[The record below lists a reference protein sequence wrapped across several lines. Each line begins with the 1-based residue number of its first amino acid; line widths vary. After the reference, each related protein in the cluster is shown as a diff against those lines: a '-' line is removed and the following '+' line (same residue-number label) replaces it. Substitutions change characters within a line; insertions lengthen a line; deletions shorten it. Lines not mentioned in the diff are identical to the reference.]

1 MDNNKKRFT
10 PYNLIP
16 NETIKKIANNLKRID
31 KNKLKE
37 IVIQAFIEYFGDDTS
52 KELLSCSIKTIPLL
66 KIPNAVVMVTFEDNP
81 FPGDGT
87 HTIAGF
93 SRILTKSQ
101 IGDLAPIPVIYLSP
115 FQDEDILEHE
125 KIHICQYLQDEA
137 YPMTPDQKELFLS
150 KNLYEG
156 VRYLLKNIGREAAE
170 DFFINATC
178 YITWI
183 EMEANYYTRSYSNPY
198 EWMEKVYRSSQTIV
212 RFESMYEILEWGN
225 LDMDKDRERFPRF
238 CGTMEKEVDWVGE
251 LVSSTSLSLYDLILE
266 VHDEY
271 ETNLMYGPI
280 SEYEENDYDEDNDK
294 INKLSD
300 EEFLDWP
307 KKRDN
312 NRS

>member
-1 MDNNKKRFT
+1 VDNNKKRFT

-66 KIPNAVVMVTFEDNP
+66 KIPNAVVLVTFDGNP
-81 FPGDGT
+81 FTEDSIS
-87 HTIAGF
+87 TIAGLA
-93 SRILTKSQ
+93 RILTKSQ
-101 IGDLAPIPVIYLSP
+101 IADFAPIPVIYLSP

-137 YPMTPDQKELFLS
+137 YPMTPDQKELLLT
-150 KNLYEG
+150 KNLIECIS
-156 VRYLLKNIGREAAE
+156 YLLKNVGRGAAT
-170 DFFINATC
+170 DFIINAAC
-178 YITWI
+178 YKTWI
-183 EMEANYYTRSYSNPY
+183 EMEANYYTRSYSDPY
-198 EWMEKVYRSSQTIV
+198 NWMEKVYVSSQPIV
-212 RFESMYEILEWGN
+212 TFDSMYEHLEWGKI
-225 LDMDKDRERFPRF
+225 DMDKAKERFPRF
-238 CGTMEKEVDWVGE
+238 CGIMEKEVDWVGE